1 MTFFIGLTT
10 GLVVGALLGVVA
22 MCLLQMNKED

>member
-1 MTFFIGLTT
+1 MIWIGLII
-10 GLVVGALLGVVA
+10 GLVFGSLGSVTA